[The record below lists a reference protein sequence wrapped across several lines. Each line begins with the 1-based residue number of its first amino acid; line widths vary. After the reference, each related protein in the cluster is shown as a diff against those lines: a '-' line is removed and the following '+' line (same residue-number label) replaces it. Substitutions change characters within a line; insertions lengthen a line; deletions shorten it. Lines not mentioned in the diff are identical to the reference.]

1 MMNSPSATQFKI
13 DCTYCPVRHRAI
25 CARCEGD
32 EIERLNDIKHYRSY
46 EPGQTIAFQGE
57 KSEIVASVVSGVA
70 TLTTS
75 LEDGRTQVVGLLL
88 PSDFMGRPGRETIAH
103 DVVAATDVTLCCFQK
118 HPFEKLLEEI
128 PHLNQRMLEM
138 ALDELDAAREWMLL
152 LGRKSAR
159 EKVAS
164 FLLLIARRSGNPEAK
179 SLGSESKIELPL
191 SREVVANY
199 LGLTI
204 ETVSRQ
210 LTILRKD
217 GVIDLEGA
225 RTILIPEG
233 AALAEAAGAI
243 D

>member
-1 MMNSPSATQFKI
+1 MNAPRAQQLKI
-13 DCTYCPVRHRAI
+13 DCSYCPVRHRAI

-32 EIERLNDIKHYRSY
+32 EIELLNSIKHYKSF

-70 TLTTS
+70 TLTNS
-75 LEDGRTQVVGLLL
+75 MEDGRTQVVGLLL

-103 DVVAATDVTLCCFQK
+103 DIIAATDTTLCCFQK
-118 HPFEKLLEEI
+118 QPFEQLLEEI

-164 FLLLIARRSGNPEAK
+164 FLLLVARRTANPEAK
-179 SLGSESKIELPL
+179 SLGSASKIELPL

-210 LTILRKD
+210 LTGLRKE
-217 GVIDLEGA
+217 GVIGLEGA
-225 RTILIPEG
+225 RTILIPDG
-233 AALAEAAGAI
+233 AALAAAAGAI